1 MDRDYKKELEE
12 VSKITD
18 SELLMEKLYP
28 LMRELKPSGVAAN
41 ASMQVLSAMFKTFY
55 GQGPGSIYK
64 TKLAVATQ
72 LRDRMGVI
80 MRSRSFKHI

>member
-28 LMRELKPSGVAAN
+28 LMCELRPEGVAAN
-41 ASMQVLSAMFKTFY
+41 ASMQVLSNMFKTFY
-55 GQGPGSIYK
+55 GKGPGSIYK
-64 TKLAVATQ
+64 TKLAVARQ
-72 LRDRMGVI
+72 LRDRIGVI
-80 MRSRSFKHI
+80 RRARAFKHI